1 MFDWLIV
8 LFSFLVF
15 SFMITCCVLVWLF
28 DCGCKWGV
36 LCFVLRVVLIVIDV
50 CWGGFW
56 LLVIWCLGVSK
67 RWFGLWF
74 WVWFVCDFGFG
85 CLCLFVLCLILVIVL

>member
-1 MFDWLIV
+1 MGCF
-8 LFSFLVF
+8 VF
-15 SFMITCCVLVWLF
+15 CFACGF
-28 DCGCKWGV
+28 DCDRCLLGE
-36 LCFVLRVVLIVIDV
+36 
-50 CWGGFW
+50 FW